1 MGEEKVGKK
10 NLVKKSSQVLVW
22 FQEEGP
28 PHAKKKFL
36 FILFY
41 FIFSSFCFLKWNNG
55 SSSKILCLT
64 SWDLLE
70 IFCKFKLKNQV
81 GPKVFFF
88 SILSLKKSLSK
99 NKWR

>member
-41 FIFSSFCFLKWNNG
+41 FIFSSFCFLK
-55 SSSKILCLT
+55 
-64 SWDLLE
+64 
-70 IFCKFKLKNQV
+70 
-81 GPKVFFF
+81 
-88 SILSLKKSLSK
+88 
-99 NKWR
+99 